1 MAATASANTSKR
13 RRTCTEGR
21 RRPAQQIELFGD
33 ERPGALVDTPAWRDL
48 PAATQA
54 VLTSLMARLILDH
67 AETRPAGPVA
77 AGAGHDL

>member
-1 MAATASANTSKR
+1 MAATVSANTSKR
-13 RRTCTEGR
+13 RMTGTAGR
-21 RRPAQQIELFGD
+21 RRPAQQIELFRD
-33 ERPGALVDTPAWRDL
+33 ERSGARVDTPAWQDL

-67 AETRPAGPVA
+67 AKIRQVGPV